1 MGNMQRHSRLFSS
14 FSRRDQCHHDKGEQY
29 YLLSDDEKR
38 AHQSCGTTRST
49 AARRVKFKQ
58 VCLKGKLYVARSWT
72 KVPLLSILIFWI
84 RRKNLILSLPDNVL
98 VRIHED
104 LPIVDAVCLALTCKR
119 LCSLFAAT
127 LKEKD
132 FEFPRLLKL
141 RNPLLCLNFSK
152 ITHNQLLL
160 RLENLRW
167 LYCGKCLKL
176 HPKKEFDKDNRYWA
190 PSLIRSCSRYAGI
203 VDICPCAAWTIRDRD
218 RAVKL
223 LKSSSPSGTQF
234 GPFVFESE
242 GRPRLE
248 HTCHLGSNEKY
259 DADVAISIYID
270 TSNHLLVHAKYVLRL
285 TPLYASILVEPLF
298 SCPHFNLAGSSTSS
312 PISDCPSCLAT
323 ISREPITENN
333 RTKVLFEVTRDLGSC
348 ESSDDS
354 CWLKNCRLTGNKIWD
369 ATAQWLVKRALF
381 TWFKNTD
388 NRTKGP
394 CHRNSERFM
403 KVTIGLGHG
412 YMASNNWTCK
422 DACKEHMQELMTARW

>member
-1 MGNMQRHSRLFSS
+1 MATTNANSDDTATEHTKLTTLSFPFDTMGNMEKHSRLFRS
-14 FSRRDQCHHDKGEQY
+14 FFHRNQCHNDKGEQY
-29 YLLSDDEKR
+29 YLLTDDEKE
-38 AHQSCGTTRST
+38 AHQSCGTTRSI
-49 AARRVKFKQ
+49 AAHGVKLKQ
-58 VCLKGKLYVARSWT
+58 VCLKSKLYAARLWT
-72 KVPLLSILIFWI
+72 KIPLLSSLFSWI
-84 RRKNLILSLPDNVL
+84 RRKNLILSLPDDVL
-98 VRIHED
+98 VKIHEE
-104 LPIVDAVCLALTCKR
+104 LPIIDAVCLALTCKQ
-119 LCSLFAAT
+119 LSNLFAAT

-132 FEFPRLLKL
+132 FEFP
-141 RNPLLCLNFSK
+141 
-152 ITHNQLLL
+152 
-160 RLENLRW
+160 
-167 LYCGKCLKL
+167 
-176 HPKKEFDKDNRYWA
+176 RYWA

-270 TSNHLLVHAKYVLRL
+270 TSNYLLVHAKYVLRL
-285 TPLYASILVEPLF
+285 TLLYASILVEPLF

-323 ISREPITENN
+323 ISRESITENN